1 LTDSALPMSSATSSP
16 VEPLERKHKKSFK
29 GGGCWNRKLA
39 EVHPEEEARR
49 KAEEARREQ
58 MQDMFASYDTDG
70 NGTMDAAELK
80 ALLSAIGL
88 PLDEVQLAGVMEEM
102 KFRADIEEDELVD
115 IDDENEEEK
124 ISLDFEGFM
133 KVVGTQNSAQDLELK
148 EIWPLF
154 DTDGDG
160 KLSQEELQQALLQCG
175 IIIEQDDFDKLW
187 LKADVDQNGDITFDE
202 FTEASGEETWR
213 KAIAMLS
220 IKQELGGRCL
230 KIAESQKQWG
240 DLLAE
245 REEEDYIVD
254 RAQVLRRCAIRESA
268 EVHEAIWQMWTVFDG
283 LRTQAHDLV
292 GKKLFMT
299 YFLKV
304 GKVVLGEDDFDVD
317 DMTEMAHEEYDRQ
330 LARCAEKQ
338 ASNGEEVVAH
348 DCEDGGLDFDI
359 FYESMFELIDYEV
372 SREGHHHIAVS
383 SYTAKVTAILNQLV
397 EEKISNGT
405 KKWQKGQ
412 PVSALEKLGRNWTW
426 LYPDD
431 LNFTGVTGKWE
442 SIDRRKEAIILAEL
456 KADEKSAANKKA
468 AKLRVKAPPCAK
480 ITTGGGDPR
489 KLFRRILKN
498 FDEDNNGLLDE
509 DELAQYLSDEGFT
522 GDVIHELIMH
532 MDADSDGIV
541 TETEF
546 IDGYKL
552 WCELVKSQAVKELNK
567 TKNVAAIKM
576 SQPTPT
582 QSETPFKPPDK
593 QKKARPKETGVVKI
607 GF

>member
-1 LTDSALPMSSATSSP
+1 M
-16 VEPLERKHKKSFK
+16 
-29 GGGCWNRKLA
+29 
-39 EVHPEEEARR
+39 
-49 KAEEARREQ
+49 
-58 MQDMFASYDTDG
+58 
-70 NGTMDAAELK
+70 
-80 ALLSAIGL
+80 
-88 PLDEVQLAGVMEEM
+88 
-102 KFRADIEEDELVD
+102 
-115 IDDENEEEK
+115 
-124 ISLDFEGFM
+124 
-133 KVVGTQNSAQDLELK
+133 
-148 EIWPLF
+148 
-154 DTDGDG
+154 
-160 KLSQEELQQALLQCG
+160 LQCG

-268 EVHEAIWQMWTVFDG
+268 EVLTQALLPCPLSILVLHVDQTELTDPAGIVKVHEAIWQMWTVFDG

-372 SREGHHHIAVS
+372 SVQIGYWS
-383 SYTAKVTAILNQLV
+383 T
-397 EEKISNGT
+397 
-405 KKWQKGQ
+405 GQ
-412 PVSALEKLGRNWTW
+412 HLCRFGSV
-426 LYPDD
+426 
-431 LNFTGVTGKWE
+431 V
-442 SIDRRKEAIILAEL
+442 
-456 KADEKSAANKKA
+456 
-468 AKLRVKAPPCAK
+468 
-480 ITTGGGDPR
+480 
-489 KLFRRILKN
+489 
-498 FDEDNNGLLDE
+498 
-509 DELAQYLSDEGFT
+509 
-522 GDVIHELIMH
+522 
-532 MDADSDGIV
+532 
-541 TETEF
+541 
-546 IDGYKL
+546 
-552 WCELVKSQAVKELNK
+552 QAVWPCIRAMPLHY
-567 TKNVAAIKM
+567 
-576 SQPTPT
+576 
-582 QSETPFKPPDK
+582 
-593 QKKARPKETGVVKI
+593 
-607 GF
+607 